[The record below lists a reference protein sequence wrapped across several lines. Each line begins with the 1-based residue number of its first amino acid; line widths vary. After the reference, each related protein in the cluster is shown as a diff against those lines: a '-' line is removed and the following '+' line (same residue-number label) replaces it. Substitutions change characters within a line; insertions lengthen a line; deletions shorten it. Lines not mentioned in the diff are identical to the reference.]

1 MQKQTEQQLLFQNLI
16 DRDVI
21 VKRERPDIDV
31 HVRADSEHDL
41 AR

>member
-21 VKRERPDIDV
+21 IQREEVKSRLMPD
-31 HVRADSEHDL
+31 
-41 AR
+41 